1 MIAPVMEKLS
11 VDFPQASFYKIDVD
25 EREVVAQDA
34 GIRSMPTFLFFKNGK
49 KICEVIGAN
58 SAALRVRSS
67 HIFAFVHSFGL
78 CAVLIYYVQAA
89 VQNNV

>member
-34 GIRSMPTFLFFKNGK
+34 GIRSMPTFLLFKNVNR
-49 KICEVIGAN
+49 ICEVIGAN

-67 HIFAFVHSFGL
+67 ILLLSTHSDGL
-78 CAVLIYYVQAA
+78 RF
-89 VQNNV
+89 